1 MKKVSLAILLIASL
15 SIIAISCD
23 WFKSDSKPITS
34 SNPLIGN
41 WKLDSVQ
48 VGKDTTLG
56 YALLLMAMHQDS
68 SDLHFQFKPDTI
80 FTHSTNDVDTTLYRF
95 DEKNN
100 LLSFIDSTEK
110 PYHFIRLND
119 SIVSLQRDDSSAL
132 FLKKQ

>member
-1 MKKVSLAILLIASL
+1 MKKITLAIVLIASL

-23 WFKSDSKPITS
+23 WFKSDSKPVTS

-56 YALLLMAMHQDS
+56 HALLLMAMHEDTSGIQI
-68 SDLHFQFKPDTI
+68 QFKPDTI
-80 FTHSTNDVDTTLYRF
+80 FTHSKNDVDTTFYQF
-95 DEKNN
+95 DDKNN
-100 LLSFIDSTEK
+100 LLSFKDSTEK
-110 PYHFIRLND
+110 PYHFIKLND
-119 SIVSLQRDDSSAL
+119 SLISLQRDDSSAL